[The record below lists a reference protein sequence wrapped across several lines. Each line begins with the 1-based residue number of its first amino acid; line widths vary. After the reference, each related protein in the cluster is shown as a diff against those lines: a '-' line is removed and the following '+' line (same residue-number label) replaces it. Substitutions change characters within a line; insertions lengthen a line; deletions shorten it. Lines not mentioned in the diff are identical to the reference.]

1 MFAIN
6 TFKGAELNL
15 VHNKGTDIRE
25 YQIEFLNDDCTAM
38 DISIYEEIEINIYVK
53 KNGTLLLAYSTDDEA
68 EISYNSPE
76 DNFIYWNVPDED
88 FEELFPLPYY
98 HECRGILSTGQ
109 KDLLFY
115 GISNLT

>member
-15 VHNKGTDIRE
+15 VHSKGTDIRE
-25 YQIEFLNDDCTAM
+25 YQIEFLNDDCAAM
-38 DISIYEEIEINIYVK
+38 DISIYDEIQIIIYAK
-53 KNGTLLLAYSTDDEA
+53 KNGTQLLIYSTNDEA

-76 DNFIYWNVPDED
+76 DNFIYWNVEGAD
-88 FEELFPLPYY
+88 FEGLYCLPYY
-98 HECRGILSTGQ
+98 HECRGITSEGK